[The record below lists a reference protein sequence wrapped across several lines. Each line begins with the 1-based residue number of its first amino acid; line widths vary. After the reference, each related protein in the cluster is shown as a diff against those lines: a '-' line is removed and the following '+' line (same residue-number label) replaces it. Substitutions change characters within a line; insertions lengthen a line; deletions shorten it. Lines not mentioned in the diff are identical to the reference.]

1 MTPTNATRIVR
12 AIVEH
17 RRSLALVAA
26 GAAVVVLAIAARSTP
41 AKPTLDERSGVD
53 QLRIHRTAGGHLL
66 DLRYRVVDPQ
76 RATSLLAKDNTA
88 YLVDEKSGR
97 RLPVPSTPKAG
108 SLRAKGVPRAGRSYF
123 ALFTNP
129 GGLVRRGD
137 QVSVVLG
144 ELTAQLTVE

>member
-1 MTPTNATRIVR
+1 M
-12 AIVEH
+12 
-17 RRSLALVAA
+17 AA

-41 AKPTLDERSGVD
+41 AVCERSGVD